1 MSTAKHLLVRLF
13 PSSVVDC
20 EILNIGES
28 SNEIQGEQET
38 SCEIGDFTNSNRMQE
53 TDIMLGELENAICQ
67 STTTKFNI
75 PIQTNLDH
83 IIKNEMDL
91 FRKTGT
97 KSKHLTLL
105 LEALDSIPPTSVESE
120 RAFSAAGL
128 FITKIR
134 SRLGD
139 DTLDS
144 LCFLKSYF
152 RQLNN

>member
-1 MSTAKHLLVRLF
+1 MLA
-13 PSSVVDC
+13 
-20 EILNIGES
+20 
-28 SNEIQGEQET
+28 SNT
-38 SCEIGDFTNSNRMQE
+38 MMD
-53 TDIMLGELENAICQ
+53 ELENAIRE
-67 STTTKFNI
+67 STTTNFKI
-75 PIQTNLDH
+75 PIQTNVTRNLSIDL
-83 IIKNEMDL
+83 DL

-97 KSKHLTLL
+97 LSKNLNLV
-105 LEALDSIPPTSVESE
+105 LEALNSIPPTSVESE

-152 RQLNN
+152 KKLDI